1 MAFWSKKKAQPAA
14 VCCYGK
20 LTATGD
26 FIRHNNAGAECAAF
40 DHWLSQSI
48 NLARESMGESFA
60 THFEPAL
67 GVFIYRGEEGD
78 GEPERGLLG
87 VWAASGD
94 SAGRKYPM
102 MVATS
107 YDYEQMLAA
116 GAGLPIAAWPFIQ
129 SAYAL
134 VANGRKMAVAEF
146 VAKVAALEPVSL
158 DAPEAA
164 CAGYRSWLQQTTLR
178 ALWLA
183 TFGTVD
189 NRFAVLQSIHASV
202 EIFSGQQRPQTS
214 LALRFPIYQADTYAA
229 AVWLDI
235 TQRVSQLKRT
245 VFNAFW
251 TPHHDLMVHVGAPH
265 HATFR
270 ELISWGGDA
279 DHVTDL
285 LRTAAVA
292 DARERLPS
300 NLQRAFDEPDQPLA
314 AVLEAIG

>member
-116 GAGLPIAAWPFIQ
+116 GAGVPIAAWP
-129 SAYAL
+129 
-134 VANGRKMAVAEF
+134 
-146 VAKVAALEPVSL
+146 
-158 DAPEAA
+158 
-164 CAGYRSWLQQTTLR
+164 
-178 ALWLA
+178 
-183 TFGTVD
+183 
-189 NRFAVLQSIHASV
+189 
-202 EIFSGQQRPQTS
+202 
-214 LALRFPIYQADTYAA
+214 
-229 AVWLDI
+229 
-235 TQRVSQLKRT
+235 
-245 VFNAFW
+245 
-251 TPHHDLMVHVGAPH
+251 
-265 HATFR
+265 
-270 ELISWGGDA
+270 
-279 DHVTDL
+279 
-285 LRTAAVA
+285 
-292 DARERLPS
+292 
-300 NLQRAFDEPDQPLA
+300 
-314 AVLEAIG
+314 